1 MSDREAIKRNVL
13 AFYDVMF
20 NQCKPGEAVERHVS
34 DTYIQHNPHVT
45 DVPQG
50 FIDYFDQMAA
60 AHAGKHVEFKRIIAE
75 GEFVVLH
82 CLQTWPA
89 ADMAGF

>member
-13 AFYDVMF
+13 AFCDVMF
-20 NQCKPGEAVERHVS
+20 NQCKPGEAVERHVG

-60 AHAGKHVEFKRIIAE
+60 EHAGKHVEFKRVIGE

-82 CLQTWPA
+82 CLQTWQS